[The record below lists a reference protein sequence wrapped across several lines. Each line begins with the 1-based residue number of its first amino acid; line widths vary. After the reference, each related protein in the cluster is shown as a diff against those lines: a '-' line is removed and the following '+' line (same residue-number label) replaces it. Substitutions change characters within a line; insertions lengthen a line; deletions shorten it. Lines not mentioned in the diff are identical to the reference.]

1 MAETNSTIL
10 EKVWLAGTNDFQQR
24 VPNPTQHGIDATID
38 AILDPMNRAYYNQ
51 FIDILVMRIGETYVH
66 QQAWKNPLAV
76 FKKSRLMYG
85 STVQEIIPKWI
96 RAHSYIDDAED
107 VFKMA
112 RPDVAQWFHSQ
123 NRQDR
128 YDVTI
133 NRDELRTA
141 FTEENGLNRLVSAIL
156 EVPRNSDEYDEFQI
170 MKQLIAEYEHKWGH
184 FKVQVSAPT
193 NEATAKALLK
203 QLRAYRRKLTFP
215 TTIYNSGQIE
225 DVPVFCRPEEM
236 VVFITPEVE
245 ASIDVDALAVL
256 FNMEKAEVK
265 QRIIVLDEFPIA
277 GAQALLTT
285 DDYFMC
291 KDTEYSMESIYNPKT
306 LGQNYFLHHWGV
318 YSISPFVPAILFTTS
333 AGTSIPTVTQALT
346 AITGSIADST
356 PAPGDI
362 TQISVALTGTLTT
375 AVGVSYTGDAIE
387 LAPEAVIYDVA
398 VTRSTTTGEGESA
411 VTTTEAIN
419 SPRTFVDRNGKL
431 HVGSELLDDDVITI
445 GLTSTYINPS
455 GATTTLSDSVTATVT
470 V

>member
-1 MAETNSTIL
+1 MAETNTTIAD
-10 EKVWLAGTNDFQQR
+10 KVWLSATNDFQQR
-24 VPNPTQHGIDATID
+24 IPRPTQEGIQATID
-38 AILDPMNRAYYNQ
+38 ALFDPMNRNYYNQ
-51 FIDILVMRIGETYVH
+51 FIDVLVMRIGETFVH
-66 QQAWKNPLAV
+66 QQSWRNPLAV

-85 STVQEIIPKWI
+85 STIQEIIPKWI

-128 YDVTI
+128 YDITV

-141 FTEENGLNRLVSAIL
+141 FTEEGGLNRLVAAIL
-156 EVPRNSDEYDEFQI
+156 EVPMNSDEYDEYQI
-170 MKQLIAEYEHKWGH
+170 MKQLIAVYEHNWGH

-203 QLRAYRRKLTFP
+203 QFRTYRRKLTFP

-225 DVPVFCRPEEM
+225 DVPVFCRPNEL
-236 VVFITPEVE
+236 VLFITPEVE

-256 FNMEKAEVK
+256 FNMEKAEVQ

-291 KDTEYSMESIYNPKT
+291 KDTEYETTSIYNPKT

-318 YSISPFVPAILFTTS
+318 YSISPFVPAILFTTES
-333 AGTSIPTVTQALT
+333 GTSIPTVTQALT

-362 TQISVALTGTLTT
+362 TQISVTLTGTLTT
-375 AVGVSYTGDAIE
+375 DVNTSYTGDAIE
-387 LAPEAVIYDVA
+387 LAPDAVTYDVA

-419 SPRTFVDRNGKL
+419 SPRTYVDRLGRL
-431 HVGSELLDDDVITI
+431 HVDEDLENGDVITI

-455 GATTTLSDSVTATVT
+455 GATTALTDSVTATVT